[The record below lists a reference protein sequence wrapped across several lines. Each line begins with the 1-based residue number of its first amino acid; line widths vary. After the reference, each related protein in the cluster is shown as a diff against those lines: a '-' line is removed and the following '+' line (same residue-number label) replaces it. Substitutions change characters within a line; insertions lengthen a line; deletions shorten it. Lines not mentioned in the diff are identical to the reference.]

1 MGRIWYVLNIKC
13 IYVHFIWRIDGT
25 YSKQIGKYV
34 NDAEEKTVENNSAM
48 KLLVVDGNPHLALFS
63 TRKICK
69 DEEICYDYGEKN
81 LEWRK
86 VTLTN
91 HFTIFMIA

>member
-1 MGRIWYVLNIKC
+1 
-13 IYVHFIWRIDGT
+13 
-25 YSKQIGKYV
+25 
-34 NDAEEKTVENNSAM
+34 M

-81 LEWRK
+81 LEWRIK
-86 VTLTN
+86 VNLTN
-91 HFTIFMIA
+91 PTCTVAITIFLIT